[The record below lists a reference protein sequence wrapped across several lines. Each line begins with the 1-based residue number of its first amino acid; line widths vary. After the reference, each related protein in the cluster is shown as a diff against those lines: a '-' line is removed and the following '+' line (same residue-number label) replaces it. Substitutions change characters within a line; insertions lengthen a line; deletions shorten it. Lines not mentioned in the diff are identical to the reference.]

1 MKDNSAINA
10 IILKAITGEELT
22 LTESTKL
29 KEYLAADEE
38 NREFV
43 EKWKNSAYQLQ
54 KLKEIHAIDVQGGK
68 PEVEQKQSLGKQISI
83 NRRKTFRDVA
93 TSAAAVLILAAALFY
108 WLHRKKDKE
117 AVIKEEVK
125 TAAQQDVA
133 PGKANALLTL
143 ANGSMIVLDSNR
155 NGQLARQGGAVVLNE
170 NNTLKYREEPG
181 LPKVV
186 LYNTVSTANAQTYT
200 MVLSDGSKVWLN
212 TGASIRFPVVFTGNE
227 RRVAITGEAYF
238 EVAHNAGKPFIVHV
252 SGKQGKEIDV
262 QVLGTHFNINA
273 YHDEAA
279 IKTTLLEGSVKI
291 KYNNYQTLLKPG
303 QQSQVGSGTPQVINN
318 VSVEAVTAWKNGK
331 IIFENADID
340 AVMRQLTRWYNIEV
354 VYEGAKPAQRFIG
367 PLDRNISLSR
377 VVFILEYMTGI
388 HFRIDGR
395 KLIVLSSTPDD
406 SSKNT
411 KPHT

>member
-1 MKDNSAINA
+1 MKDNSVINA

-22 LTESTKL
+22 SPENTKL
-29 KEYLAADEE
+29 EEYLAADKG
-38 NREFV
+38 NRELV
-43 EKWKNSAYQLQ
+43 ENWKDSAYQLQ
-54 KLKEIHAIDVQGGK
+54 QLKAYHAIDVEGGK

-83 NRRKTFRDVA
+83 NHRKVFRDVA
-93 TSAAAVLILAAALFY
+93 TSAAAVLILAAAFFY
-108 WLHRKKDKE
+108 WLHRKKAKE
-117 AVIKEEVK
+117 AAIKQEVN
-125 TAAQQDVA
+125 TVAQQDVA

-143 ANGSMIVLDSNR
+143 ANGRTIVLDSNR
-155 NGQLARQGGAVVLNE
+155 NGQLAREGGAIVINE
-170 NNTLKYREEPG
+170 NNTLKYQQEQG
-181 LPKVV
+181 LPKEV

-200 MVLSDGSKVWLN
+200 MVLADGSKVWLN
-212 TGASIRFPVVFTGNE
+212 TGASIRYPVVFTGNE
-227 RRVAITGEAYF
+227 RRVQITGEVYF
-238 EVAHNAGKPFIVHV
+238 EVAHNASKPFIVHV
-252 SGKQGKEIDV
+252 SGQHGKEMDV
-262 QVLGTHFNINA
+262 QVVGTHFNINA

-279 IKTTLLEGSVKI
+279 IKTTLLEGSVNI

-318 VSVEAVTAWKNGK
+318 VNVGAATAWKNGK

-340 AVMRQLTRWYNIEV
+340 AVMRQLTRWYDIEV
-354 VYEGAKPAQRFIG
+354 EYEGAKPTQRFIG

-388 HFRIDGR
+388 HFRIEGR
-395 KLIVLSSTPDD
+395 KLIVLSSTTGD